1 MPLDDV
7 PKIIISG
14 AEHRRE
20 AAFRKRRKYD
30 EAFKRRAVQMLI
42 ESGKPVTTI
51 ALSVGVDHS
60 ILYRWKKKYG
70 SEFIKGPEGVL
81 GKVVRSNELISL
93 RNEIETIKNTVSH
106 LRGIVR
112 KALSNKYLDQQ

>member
-1 MPLDDV
+1 M
-7 PKIIISG
+7 
-14 AEHRRE
+14 E
-20 AAFRKRRKYD
+20 ANGKRRRYD
-30 EAFKRRAVQMLI
+30 EAFKRHAVQMLI

-81 GKVVRSNELISL
+81 GKVVRSNEFVYLK
-93 RNEIETIKNTVSH
+93 NEIETIKNTVSY
-106 LRGIVR
+106 LREIV
-112 KALSNKYLDQQ
+112 KKSLSNKYLDEQ